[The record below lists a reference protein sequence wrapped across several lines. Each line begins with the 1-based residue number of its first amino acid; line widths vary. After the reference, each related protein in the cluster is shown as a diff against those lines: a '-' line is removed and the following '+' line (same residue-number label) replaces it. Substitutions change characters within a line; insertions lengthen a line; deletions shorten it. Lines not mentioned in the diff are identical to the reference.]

1 MLLLPTNLASLWR
14 FGLDKP
20 LSVLMVRQEP
30 SRFEPRWL
38 LLKEGLTLSY
48 DLNYCCQD
56 SWRFGLTKPLSVLMV
71 RHEPLR
77 FEPGRLLLKEGL
89 TLSYDLSYCYQA

>member
-30 SRFEPRWL
+30 SRFEPRRL
-38 LLKEGLTLSY
+38 LSQEGRTLSY
-48 DLNYCCQD
+48 GVSYCCQET
-56 SWRFGLTKPLSVLMV
+56 WRFGLGKPLSVLMV

-77 FEPGRLLLKEGL
+77 FELIRLLLKEGL

>member
-1 MLLLPTNLASLWR
+1 MSKDAIVANKLGKFVAFWAR
-14 FGLDKP
+14 KP

-30 SRFEPRWL
+30 RWL
-38 LLKEGLTLSY
+38 LSQEGRTLSY
-48 DLNYCCQD
+48 GVSYCCQET
-56 SWRFGLTKPLSVLMV
+56 WRFGLGKPLSVLMV

-77 FEPGRLLLKEGL
+77 FELIRLLLKEGL